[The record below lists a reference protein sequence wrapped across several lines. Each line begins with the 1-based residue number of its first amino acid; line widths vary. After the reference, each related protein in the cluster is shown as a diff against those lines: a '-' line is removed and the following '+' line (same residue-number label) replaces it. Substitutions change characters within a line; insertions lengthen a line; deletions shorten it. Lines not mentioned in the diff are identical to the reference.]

1 MILFRHSGG
10 KYLPSDIDPSLC
22 THIIYAF
29 AVLDNDELVI
39 RPHDTWADFD
49 NCTFLWLLK
58 GKEGG
63 GAYKLLICCR
73 VFTVFY
79 RKVTALKKFGVKV
92 LLAIGGW
99 NDSAGSKYSELVN
112 NPFARTKFV
121 EHVVGYLKQNDF
133 DGLDF
138 DWEYPKCWQVINRR
152 SVFKF
157 GQSWFVCRTK
167 YYNTYLLISCY
178 Q

>member
-1 MILFRHSGG
+1 V
-10 KYLPSDIDPSLC
+10 
-22 THIIYAF
+22 F
-29 AVLDNDELVI
+29 A
-39 RPHDTWADFD
+39 
-49 NCTFLWLLK
+49 
-58 GKEGG
+58 
-63 GAYKLLICCR
+63 
-73 VFTVFY
+73 VFY

-121 EHVVGYLKQNDF
+121 EHVVDYLKQNDF

-138 DWEYPKCWQVINRR
+138 DWEYPKCWQVINRRR

>member
-1 MILFRHSGG
+1 M
-10 KYLPSDIDPSLC
+10 
-22 THIIYAF
+22 F
-29 AVLDNDELVI
+29 A
-39 RPHDTWADFD
+39 
-49 NCTFLWLLK
+49 
-58 GKEGG
+58 
-63 GAYKLLICCR
+63 
-73 VFTVFY
+73 VFY

-121 EHVVGYLKQNDF
+121 EHVVDYLKQNDF

-157 GQSWFVCRTK
+157 EQSWFVCRTK
-167 YYNTYLLISCY
+167 YYNTLLAVINNVLRNDLLLLLLYKQVDCKRGPKSDKEGFSRLLLELREAFNKEGFLLSAAVSPNKVVIDAGKRTISNITNV
-178 Q
+178 